1 MKCEEAG
8 EWFGIYRDLP
18 EDSAER
24 LAVDRHVRECTECA
38 EEFRIWEESALL
50 IQELPFDEVQEDEP
64 VTTAW
69 MNQNVMNRI
78 YAEQSWYM
86 PTVRRTY
93 SFTFAF
99 RRKVAGILAALLALF
114 VCGFLYTAFGG
125 IGGIGGA
132 NSKDTNVTDSA
143 NAFAASHQ
151 SGDSLYLEVPVA
163 SLSDPYMLH
172 VSPAMPEYWIA
183 LSIVGMIMTL
193 LILNWFSRVRA

>member
-24 LAVDRHVRECTECA
+24 LAVDMHVRECAECS
-38 EEFRIWEESALL
+38 EEFKIWEESALL
-50 IQELPFDEVQEDEP
+50 IQELPFDDVQEDEP

-78 YAEQSWYM
+78 YTEQSWYM

-99 RRKVAGILAALLALF
+99 RRKVARNPRCVI
-114 VCGFLYTAFGG
+114 
-125 IGGIGGA
+125 
-132 NSKDTNVTDSA
+132 
-143 NAFAASHQ
+143 
-151 SGDSLYLEVPVA
+151 SLVRLRI
-163 SLSDPYMLH
+163 SLH
-172 VSPAMPEYWIA
+172 
-183 LSIVGMIMTL
+183 
-193 LILNWFSRVRA
+193 RVRWYRRCEQQRHGSYGLCQRILSQSPKRRQPLPRSTCCQP